1 VKVED
6 SAMQVDVSAVSDR
19 VGLADAITG
28 KSDEEINRSLTG
40 QSAIVVH
47 RVAEGMKTYFM
58 PHKAP
63 KHRAVIQYEVKTPDG
78 LLTFQVTV
86 ADGRC
91 EVETGTPQRPT
102 VTLNVSLPNFL
113 RLASGKLGG
122 LTAMMTGRLDVSGDL
137 LLARKV
143 QSWFQ

>member
-1 VKVED
+1 
-6 SAMQVDVSAVSDR
+6 MQVDVSTVSDR
-19 VGLADAITG
+19 GELADAISG

-40 QSAIVVH
+40 QSAIVVS
-47 RVAEGMKTYFM
+47 RVAEAMKTHFM

-63 KHRAVIQYEVKTPDG
+63 KQRVVIQYDVKTPDG
-78 LLTFQVTV
+78 LLRFQVTV
-86 ADGRC
+86 MDGRC
-91 EVETGTPQRPT
+91 EVETGTPQLPS

-122 LTAMMTGRLDVSGDL
+122 LTAVMTGRLDVSGDL
-137 LLARKV
+137 LLASKV